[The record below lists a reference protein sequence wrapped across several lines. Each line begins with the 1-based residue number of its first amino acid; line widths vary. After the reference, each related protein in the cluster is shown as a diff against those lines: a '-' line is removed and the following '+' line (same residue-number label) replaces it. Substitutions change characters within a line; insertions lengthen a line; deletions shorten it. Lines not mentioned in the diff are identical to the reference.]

1 MISQQAFNNFWNAL
15 VITGQGMSGIFIFMG
30 LFYIAI
36 KLLDKL
42 FPYEEEKIGKGA
54 EKETEKVA

>member
-15 VITGQGMSGIFIFMG
+15 VVTVQGMSGIFIFMG

-42 FPYEEEKIGKGA
+42 FPYEDEKNEKGA
-54 EKETEKVA
+54 EKETEKVG